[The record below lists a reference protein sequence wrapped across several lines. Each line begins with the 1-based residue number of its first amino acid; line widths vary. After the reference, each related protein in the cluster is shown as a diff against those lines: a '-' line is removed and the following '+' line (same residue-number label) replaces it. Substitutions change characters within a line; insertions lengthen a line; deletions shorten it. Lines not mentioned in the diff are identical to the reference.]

1 MSRAAEQPTA
11 EQARQARDCVLA
23 EAAAAG
29 KRPSVLT
36 VARRSGLSNTT
47 FRRHFPD
54 IARELSEARRTP
66 PADITSSPAAAD
78 HARLVARNA
87 RLRRDNQQL
96 RQHLQ
101 LASAKHPAPHP
112 RSPPAP
118 HPARSSH
125 QRHQDR
131 HRILHRGPD
140 AGRTVGK
147 WARKERTLPPI
158 GRV

>member
-66 PADITSSPAAAD
+66 PADITSSPAAATSNSGSTCNWQ
-78 HARLVARNA
+78 ARNIQRLTPEA
-87 RLRRDNQQL
+87 RQL
-96 RQHLQ
+96 RTQ
-101 LASAKHPAPHP
+101 LEAATNVIRIGTGSSTEDQTQGAPWASG
-112 RSPPAP
+112 
-118 HPARSSH
+118 
-125 QRHQDR
+125 
-131 HRILHRGPD
+131 RG
-140 AGRTVGK
+140 
-147 WARKERTLPPI
+147 
-158 GRV
+158 

>member
-54 IARELSEARRTP
+54 IARELSEARRTLQRLTP
-66 PADITSSPAAAD
+66 E
-78 HARLVARNA
+78 AR
-87 RLRRDNQQL
+87 QL
-96 RQHLQ
+96 RTQ
-101 LASAKHPAPHP
+101 LEAATNVIRIGTGSSTEDQTQGAPWASGRG
-112 RSPPAP
+112 RSA
-118 HPARSSH
+118 HCR
-125 QRHQDR
+125 R
-131 HRILHRGPD
+131 
-140 AGRTVGK
+140 
-147 WARKERTLPPI
+147 
-158 GRV
+158 